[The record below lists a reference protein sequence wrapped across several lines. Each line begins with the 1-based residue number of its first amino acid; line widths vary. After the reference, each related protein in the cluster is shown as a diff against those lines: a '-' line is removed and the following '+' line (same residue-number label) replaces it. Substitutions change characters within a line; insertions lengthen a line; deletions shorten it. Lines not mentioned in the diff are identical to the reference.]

1 MPRDRPRRV
10 IALDTSNAHNG
21 TVNPGRNASL
31 GSCSCPRRGRLAGS
45 VLPCH
50 LSDQRDRPCHGR
62 AAAFRPESVELGSD
76 GLPARVEVVEE
87 LGADA
92 YVFCLVELEGKEA
105 KLVARVD
112 SRRVP
117 ERGRSG
123 CAPSVRHGRTR
134 LRRGERRAPRQLN
147 WRGRLEDDDCL
158 RAARLGA
165 PGSRDLVERERLDVD
180 AYATGRDL
188 FG

>member
-21 TVNPGRNASL
+21 TVNPGRNAL
-31 GSCSCPRRGRLAGS
+31 LCSCSCPRRGRLAGS
-45 VLPCH
+45 VLPRH

-112 SRRVP
+112 SHRVP
-117 ERGRSG
+117 ERGARV
-123 CAPSVRHGRTR
+123 ALRPSATDVHVFDAES
-134 LRRGERRAPRQLN
+134 GER
-147 WRGRLEDDDCL
+147 
-158 RAARLGA
+158 LGN
-165 PGSRDLVERERLDVD
+165 
-180 AYATGRDL
+180 
-188 FG
+188 